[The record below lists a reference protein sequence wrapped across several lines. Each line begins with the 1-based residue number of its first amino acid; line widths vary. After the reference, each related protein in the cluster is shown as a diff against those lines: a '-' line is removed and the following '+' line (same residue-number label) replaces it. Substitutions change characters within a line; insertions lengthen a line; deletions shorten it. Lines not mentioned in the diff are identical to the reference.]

1 MISSW
6 ASADLVAYRHDV
18 NWIDCSYIR
27 IVAIHSPLMTWTS
40 PSSSNISLTSKSK
53 RREQASDNAFVV
65 ALFLTFKAGGDK
77 AELREEQGHDE
88 GFGYGC
94 GVSGE
99 WLNRTQS
106 AVYLPALGVYVLAL
120 QKVSFCDGGGNDQ
133 DDSRRFRTDIGRLTE
148 KCWLGW

>member
-1 MISSW
+1 M
-6 ASADLVAYRHDV
+6 
-18 NWIDCSYIR
+18 
-27 IVAIHSPLMTWTS
+27 
-40 PSSSNISLTSKSK
+40 
-53 RREQASDNAFVV
+53 

-77 AELREEQGHDE
+77 AELREEQDMMI
-88 GFGYGC
+88 GYGC

-106 AVYLPALGVYVLAL
+106 AVYLPALGVYVFAL

-133 DDSRRFRTDIGRLTE
+133 DDSRRFRTDIVRLTE